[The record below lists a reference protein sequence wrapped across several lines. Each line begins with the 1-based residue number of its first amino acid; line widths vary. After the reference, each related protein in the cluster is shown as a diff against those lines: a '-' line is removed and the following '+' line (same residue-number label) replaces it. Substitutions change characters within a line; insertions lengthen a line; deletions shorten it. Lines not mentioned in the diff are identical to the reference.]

1 MDAVAQ
7 KRETPSPWLDTD
19 AAAGYLGA
27 SPGTMKNWRHYGEG
41 PAYHVVNKKL
51 VRYHRDEL
59 DAYVRGETA
68 R

>member
-1 MDAVAQ
+1 M
-7 KRETPSPWLDTD
+7 RETISPWLDT
-19 AAAGYLGA
+19 AAAAVYLGS
-27 SPGTMKNWRHYGEG
+27 SPGTMKNWRHRGEG
-41 PAYHVVNKKL
+41 PTFHIVNKKL